1 MCEPQPFTTS
11 NICLRRYL
19 NRYRVMISP
28 CVSVVSIQIPK
39 YLGSYLSGVECRD
52 TPGAQHRTG
61 TCGLHE
67 GFRGRN
73 SLGITGLARRLHGLL
88 NRLRR
93 STILLCAA
101 DTKALNNAGGFGSS
115 QELLEVAVLGE
126 NICQGL
132 VQDLIG

>member
-52 TPGAQHRTG
+52 KPGAQQRTG
-61 TCGLHE
+61 ICGLHE

-73 SLGITGLARRLHGLL
+73 SLGITGLVGRLHGLL

-93 STILLCAA
+93 NTILLRAA
-101 DTKALNNAGGFGSS
+101 DTKALGNASGFGSS
-115 QELLEVAVLGE
+115 QELLEVAVPGKD
-126 NICQGL
+126 
-132 VQDLIG
+132 VF